1 MLCKHEV
8 AGSIPAGSTTRP
20 REVDDPTAQDV
31 FGRPAPSDR
40 EIATIEN

>member
-1 MLCKHEV
+1 
-8 AGSIPAGSTTRP
+8 
-20 REVDDPTAQDV
+20 VDDPTAQDV